1 MVSDPVDHGS
11 SDVVVAEHFV
21 PAAEGLVAGDDIF
34 GYSPM
39 LGGYPGG
46 QAEYARV
53 PFADVGPIK
62 IEDGILG
69 EQVNTESASEHLA
82 EAQSILEKCPG
93 PGYLLADPP
102 HAQTSTPDL
111 DSQ

>member
-1 MVSDPVDHGS
+1 MRRST
-11 SDVVVAEHFV
+11 
-21 PAAEGLVAGDDIF
+21 
-34 GYSPM
+34 
-39 LGGYPGG
+39 
-46 QAEYARV
+46 RV

-69 EQVNTESASEHLA
+69 KRVNTESASEHLA
-82 EAQSILEKCPG
+82 EAQSILEECPD

-102 HAQTSTPDL
+102 HAQTFTPDL